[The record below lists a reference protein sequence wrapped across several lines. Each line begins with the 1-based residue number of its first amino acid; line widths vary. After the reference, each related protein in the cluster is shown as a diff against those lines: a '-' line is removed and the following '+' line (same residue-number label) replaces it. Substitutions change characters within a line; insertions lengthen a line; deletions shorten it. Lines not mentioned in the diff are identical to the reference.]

1 MYEMISQIK
10 GNIIKILIIKICQ
23 TVVGWFDAACILM
36 LNTGSQNMVACNV
49 RISCIPSDAKE
60 PLLPHLTGQ

>member
-1 MYEMISQIK
+1 MSAAAAAQWYSTY
-10 GNIIKILIIKICQ
+10 LVCLS
-23 TVVGWFDAACILM
+23 VVGWFDAACILM